1 MKMDPV
7 QVLFRHLETA
17 EFVPKRAGCRVVV
30 PGYQVGLECQAV
42 LTVLEDLGHQVVLVH
57 HPFLVRHHFQL
68 TQMLQVEFHLV
79 VGCNFLEVVVLLDLL
94 RGTLDNIDLVECM
107 DWSDSLFL
115 DKRLLHTG
123 LYRRSHIVDQAHLQ
137 ELFRVQ

>member
-17 EFVPKRAGCRVVV
+17 GFVPKMAGCRVVV
-30 PGYQVGLECQAV
+30 LGYQVGLEFQAV
-42 LTVLEDLGHQVVLVH
+42 LTVLEDLGPQVFLVH
-57 HPFLVRHHFQL
+57 HPFLVRHHFQM

-79 VGCNFLEVVVLLDLL
+79 VGCNFLDLL

-123 LYRRSHIVDQAHLQ
+123 LYRRSHIADQAHLQ
-137 ELFRVQ
+137 E

>member
-7 QVLFRHLETA
+7 QVLFRHLETVG
-17 EFVPKRAGCRVVV
+17 FVPKMAGCRVVV
-30 PGYQVGLECQAV
+30 LGYQVGLEFQAV
-42 LTVLEDLGHQVVLVH
+42 LTVLEDLGPQVFLVH
-57 HPFLVRHHFQL
+57 HPFLVRHHFQM
-68 TQMLQVEFHLV
+68 TQMLQVESHLV
-79 VGCNFLEVVVLLDLL
+79 VGCNFLDLL
-94 RGTLDNIDLVECM
+94 RGTLDNIGLVECM

-123 LYRRSHIVDQAHLQ
+123 LYRRSHIADQAHLQ

>member
-17 EFVPKRAGCRVVV
+17 GFVPKMAGCRVVV
-30 PGYQVGLECQAV
+30 LGYQVGLEFQAV
-42 LTVLEDLGHQVVLVH
+42 LTVLEDLGPQVFLVH
-57 HPFLVRHHFQL
+57 HPFLVRHHFQM

-94 RGTLDNIDLVECM
+94 RGTLDNIGLVECM

-115 DKRLLHTG
+115 DKRLLHKG
-123 LYRRSHIVDQAHLQ
+123 LYHRSHIADQAHLQ